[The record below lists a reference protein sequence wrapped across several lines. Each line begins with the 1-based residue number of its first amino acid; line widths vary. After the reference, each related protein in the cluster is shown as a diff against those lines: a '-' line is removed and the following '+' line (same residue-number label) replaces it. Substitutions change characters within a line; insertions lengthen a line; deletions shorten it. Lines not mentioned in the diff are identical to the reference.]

1 VNILLDT
8 NIVLDALLTREPYH
22 GLAEDIF
29 ALAGT
34 EKITGYVTANS
45 VTDIYYIVKK
55 RLGDSVARKALRDM
69 INVFAVIPVDGRD
82 CRRALDSEIAD
93 FEDGVVMVCATKC
106 ELDCIVTRD
115 AEFLRYKKYP
125 IPVLTP
131 EQFLE
136 WVL

>member
-8 NIVLDALLTREPYH
+8 NVVLDAILTREPYH

-29 ALAGT
+29 ALAST
-34 EKITGYVTANS
+34 EKIKGYVTANS
-45 VTDIYYIVKK
+45 ITDVYYIVKK
-55 RLGDSVARKALRDM
+55 RLGDSVARKAILDM
-69 INVFAVIPVDGRD
+69 INVFAIITVDGRD

-93 FEDGVVMVCATKC
+93 FEDGVVMVCASKC
-106 ELDCIVTRD
+106 GLDCIVTRD
-115 AEFLRYKKYP
+115 VEFLRYKNYP
-125 IPVLTP
+125 VSVLTP